1 MLNMTKGLGTR
12 PKLAEQ
18 AQQPKARASS
28 RARARARAGA
38 RARARAHCPSDELV
52 AMKAD
57 WLLAQPN
64 LNSLPRDPIP
74 FSFVPSLNT
83 KAHHYSN
90 ELGAAL
96 AAACTDG
103 APTRVLQLLAAGAA
117 PGWRRAIP
125 DGSEG
130 GCGGEVGGEERR
142 TCIEQAR
149 ACGQWGCAALL
160 DQAQAAIFGLAA
172 PDESEM

>member
-1 MLNMTKGLGTR
+1 M
-12 PKLAEQ
+12 
-18 AQQPKARASS
+18 
-28 RARARARAGA
+28 
-38 RARARAHCPSDELV
+38 
-52 AMKAD
+52 
-57 WLLAQPN
+57 
-64 LNSLPRDPIP
+64 
-74 FSFVPSLNT
+74 PSLNT

-117 PGWRRAIP
+117 PGWRRAILG
-125 DGSEG
+125 GSEG
-130 GCGGEVGGEERR
+130 EGGGEVGGEERR

-160 DQAQAAIFGLAA
+160 DQAQAAIFGLTA
-172 PDESEM
+172 PDESEFGTETEGCFNQSVLSSESSPKSSSPGSPDDKEDVDELYSQYSSYLSSVGTRPPLRRAAGGSTW